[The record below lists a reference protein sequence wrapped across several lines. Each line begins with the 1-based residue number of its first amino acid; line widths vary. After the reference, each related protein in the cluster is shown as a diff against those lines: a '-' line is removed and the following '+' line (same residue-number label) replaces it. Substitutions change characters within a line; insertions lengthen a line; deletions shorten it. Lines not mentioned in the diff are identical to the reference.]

1 MVWVGK
7 EENHWAHKMEC
18 VSWLL
23 RIWVDALGLA
33 LSEIESLQ
41 ELFAFLKAALFDWM
55 RFVWEIGET
64 KGE

>member
-1 MVWVGK
+1 
-7 EENHWAHKMEC
+7 MEC

-41 ELFAFLKAALFDWM
+41 ELLAFLKAALFDWM